1 MLKKEYKIPWLKK
14 LRSGRY
20 KQINGRLR
28 KYKFVENGKSTLVR
42 GYCCIGVLCT
52 TDPEAKKAIDDMETS
67 LDSEYLEKFGLTE
80 EEQDILMKM
89 NDQQGKSFKEIA
101 DYIEKN
107 L

>member
-20 KQINGRLR
+20 KQVQGKLH
-28 KYKFVENGKSTLVR
+28 KYEYGETAKSKLIL
-42 GYCCIGVLCT
+42 GYCCLGVLCT
-52 TDPEAKKAIDDMETS
+52 TDPEAKKAIDDMETV
-67 LDSEYLEKFGLTE
+67 LDPVYFEKFGLTE
-80 EEQDILMKM
+80 DEQDILIKM
-89 NDQQGKSFKEIA
+89 NDHEGKSFKEIA